1 MLKAL
6 SLRLFFCSRPIWRWR
21 RKTGPNSDYDTAIV
35 VKGKIAAGP
44 ALWRVTDGDSQVIIL
59 GILPVFPKKQAWS
72 TKRIEGALRGAN
84 GLITPAASSTDVG
97 DMWLMMSKKGLPNR
111 RTLKEDLPPALYARY
126 EATARRASIPIK
138 DFARDKPVWAG
149 ARLRREVL
157 QKYGLSDD
165 ATVSVVKRLAG
176 QAGVPVR
183 AAGRYDMGPLFKTV
197 NAMDD
202 AASQACL
209 TYTLDDIDFDIDRAS
224 IAAKAWSTGDIC
236 SVRANYQGSALLKC
250 LSASP
255 QAAALSDRG
264 VADSVSAVRTALQ
277 KPGKTVAVL
286 PLALLLRKGAYWNA
300 CARPVTVCHRRRNKT
315 RRHGL
320 LDLITRQCLGE

>member
-6 SLRLFFCSRPIWRWR
+6 AAAFILLVMPQWAMAQEDWPE
-21 RKTGPNSDYDTAIV
+21 TAPETAIV
-35 VKGKIAAGP
+35 VKGKAAAGP

-72 TKRIEGALRGAN
+72 TKRVEGALRGAN
-84 GLITPAASSTDVG
+84 ALITPPASSTGVG
-97 DMWLMMSKKGLPNR
+97 DLWLMMSKKGLPNR

-126 EATARRASIPIK
+126 ESTARRAGIPIK

-165 ATVSVVKRLAG
+165 ATVSVVRRLAG
-176 QAGVPVR
+176 EAGVPVR

-209 TYTLDDIDFDIDRAS
+209 TYTLDDIDFDLDRAPV
-224 IAAKAWSTGDIC
+224 AAKAWAVGDI
-236 SVRANYQGSALLKC
+236 STVRANYQGSALMKC
-250 LSASP
+250 LSGSP
-255 QAAALSDRG
+255 AAAAMLDRG
-264 VADSVSAVRTALQ
+264 VSDSLRAITAATAR
-277 KPGKTVAVL
+277 PGKTVAVL
-286 PLALLLRKGAYWNA
+286 PLAILLRKGGVLERLRAAGYSVSS
-300 CARPVTVCHRRRNKT
+300 P
-315 RRHGL
+315 
-320 LDLITRQCLGE
+320 QE

>member
-6 SLRLFFCSRPIWRWR
+6 IAAIAFLALPPMAMAQEDW
-21 RKTGPNSDYDTAIV
+21 PDAEIV
-35 VKGKIAAGP
+35 VKGKIATGP
-44 ALWRVTDGDSQVIIL
+44 AMWRVTKGDSQIIIL

-72 TKRIEGALRGAN
+72 TKRVENALRGAN
-84 GLITPAASSTDVG
+84 GLITPPASNTGVG

-126 EATARRASIPIK
+126 ETTAKRAGIPIK

-165 ATVSVVKRLAG
+165 ATTSAVKRLAG
-176 QAGVPVR
+176 AAGVPVR

-197 NAMDD
+197 NAMDN

-209 TYTLDDIDFDIDRAS
+209 TYTLDDIDFDLNRAP
-224 IAAKAWSTGDIC
+224 IAAKAWAVGDI
-236 SVRANYQGSALLKC
+236 STVRANYQGSALMKC
-250 LSASP
+250 LSGSSGAS
-255 QAAALSDRG
+255 AMLDRS
-264 VADSVSAVRTALQ
+264 VSDSVRAITTAAS

-286 PLALLLRKGAYWNA
+286 PLALLLRKGGVLERLRTAGYSVSS
-300 CARPVTVCHRRRNKT
+300 PK
-315 RRHGL
+315 
-320 LDLITRQCLGE
+320 E